1 MLESS
6 PPLRNGRKGRFVA
19 VQKPP
24 VWEGT
29 GRALA
34 VAFETARELPADFR
48 DMISRLDRVSC

>member
-1 MLESS
+1 MLNQP

-34 VAFETARELPADFR
+34 IAFEPVRELPADFGEW
-48 DMISRLDRVSC
+48 IGRLDRVSC